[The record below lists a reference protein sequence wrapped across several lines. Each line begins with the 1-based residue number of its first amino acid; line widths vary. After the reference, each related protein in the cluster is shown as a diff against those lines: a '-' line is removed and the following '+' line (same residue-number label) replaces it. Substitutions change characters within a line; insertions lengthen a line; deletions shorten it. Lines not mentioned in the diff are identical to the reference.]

1 MYENNIRKSYYI
13 RPTSIS
19 FQPMKPISNVAWF
32 LFFGTIVT
40 LILVGLVN
48 ESLFIRL
55 LDFTADNVKADPIAV
70 LLYSLGSMVGTF
82 DETFFKFGRA
92 GNIVVLL
99 WAFLSYFFILVY
111 NSNLRAFIIGKI
123 NIMLKN

>member
-1 MYENNIRKSYYI
+1 
-13 RPTSIS
+13 
-19 FQPMKPISNVAWF
+19 MKPISNVAWF